1 MPEYF
6 VMKVPI
12 EEFLAR
18 HPEFSYEVLYD
29 PPEIRGMIDRWT
41 HVIWTA
47 VTITYPKEWTDE
59 TCIREF
65 IQNALDASEEETG
78 EAVCRVYHDR
88 TIEPAA
94 TVIEDEGRGIEE
106 NAVLMGGTDKPCW
119 ARGFFGEGL
128 KMSVAYILTKY
139 GTPTYL
145 FNRRGEVFKTVSL
158 RGVLTFVY
166 GRHRLE
172 PRWGTKVVIP
182 GVLLPIEGILLED
195 WQKERVIFET
205 MLIGIRGG
213 EEFCLYERPCRIMDD
228 GLGNL
233 YVAEIFVN
241 SLERISGD
249 KGRYSW
255 DLWWVPLHR
264 GRTAPVNL
272 EALLEQCTLVLGNMQ
287 LVDDAV
293 RYFSGLLAFDG
304 VAVVPSGSWFEYA
317 IDIPYELVS
326 GCNRI
331 LAKIFGVSEDKVVRA
346 DSEVAANEASY
357 RGYLPVASYLFVY
370 PFRRFFRALPTY
382 EVKEIE
388 RTRKTLE
395 EIEFLSECDLVGEH
409 RTNFFILRGMNLY
422 LGDLFGSTPRL
433 RVAGNLYELRDALGL
448 HCEGEI
454 WIDKEQLTFLSS
466 ATNTLVHEWAHFIVH
481 VNFPGRDIEHSG
493 DYYWRG
499 LEWVAATLAHKAPDF
514 GRIVTY
520 GEAGVPFL
528 SLKGV
533 KYMLGLEYRI
543 HSRIHEETDTWISL
557 EYIRERD
564 LYRHVNHIMFLP
576 EPSLTFYFRPIT
588 YSFSSMYSFTVGDC
602 LHLDPERFNDRAI
615 EEILSWIRRP
625 RFSDTVSRI
634 RDRYKTV
641 VLLKYDVG
649 IEEYVVRKLDMDSL
663 IRGELVYA

>member
-6 VMKVPI
+6 IMKVPI

-18 HPEFSYEVLYD
+18 HPEFEHEILYD
-29 PPEIRGMIDRWT
+29 PPEIREMIDRWT

-65 IQNALDASEEETG
+65 VQNALDASEEATG
-78 EAVCRVYHDR
+78 EAICRVYYDR
-88 TIEPAA
+88 TIEPVA

-128 KMSVAYILTKY
+128 KMSVAYLLTKY
-139 GTPTYL
+139 STPTYL
-145 FNRRGEVFKTVSL
+145 FNKRGEVFKTVAL

-172 PRWGTKVVIP
+172 PKWGTKIVIP
-182 GVLLPIEGILLED
+182 WVSLPIEGILLED
-195 WQKERVIFET
+195 WQKERAIFET

-241 SLERISGD
+241 SLERISGN

-272 EALLEQCTLVLGNMQ
+272 EALLEQCFLVLDDME
-287 LVDDAV
+287 LVDDAA
-293 RYFSGLLAFDG
+293 RYFSGLLTFDG
-304 VAVVPSGSWFEYA
+304 VAVVPSGDWFEYA
-317 IDIPYELVS
+317 IEIPYDLVS

-346 DSEVAANEASY
+346 DSEIAANEASY

-370 PFRRFFRALPTY
+370 PFRSFFRGLPTY

-388 RTRKTLE
+388 RTKKTLE
-395 EIEFLSECDLVGEH
+395 EIEFLSECDLTGEH
-409 RTNFFILRGMNLY
+409 RTNFFILRGMNLR
-422 LGDLFGSTPRL
+422 LGESFGSTPRL
-433 RVAGNLYELRDALGL
+433 RVAGNLMELRDALGL

-466 ATNTLVHEWAHFIVH
+466 ATETFVHEWAHFYVH
-481 VNFPGRDIEHSG
+481 VKYPGRDIEHSG

-499 LEWVAATLAHKAPDF
+499 LEWVARTLAHRAPDF
-514 GRIVTY
+514 GRIVAC

-533 KYMLGLEYRI
+533 KYMLKLEYEL
-543 HSRIHEETDTWISL
+543 HSKIHEETGVWVYL
-557 EYIRERD
+557 EDIKGSD
-564 LYRHVNHIMFLP
+564 IYRYVNHIIFLP
-576 EPSLTFYFRPIT
+576 EPSITFYFRPIVH
-588 YSFSSMYSFTVGDC
+588 SFSPMYSYTVEDC
-602 LHLDPERFNDRAI
+602 LHLDPERFNNRAM
-615 EEILSWIRRP
+615 EEIWSEIGSP
-625 RFSDTVSRI
+625 GFTNMVSRI
-634 RDRYKTV
+634 RERYNTAI
-641 VLLKYDVG
+641 LLRYDAG